1 MAILQNSESV
11 MRKLVLRNSNMR
23 SIASEPKR
31 KRYTRM
37 LTLPM
42 PAAMTGMEKSGI
54 KPKEMP
60 DIMPLIKPRVCLSMI
75 IMISNCFAVCT
86 TPLRKG

>member
-31 KRYTRM
+31 KRYTSM
-37 LTLPM
+37 LTFPM
-42 PAAMTGMEKSGI
+42 PAAMTGMEKRGI
-54 KPKEMP
+54 RPNEMP
-60 DIMPLIKPRVCLSMI
+60 DTMPLINPSASFVGLYLLACACVLLCMFTFI
-75 IMISNCFAVCT
+75 
-86 TPLRKG
+86 